1 MEVARTLPWPHG
13 KSGEKYVRHELME
26 FAVCRGAKEDCGVF
40 SHHIGLS
47 ELRIGTFAVSL
58 TPQAGAEGQ

>member
-1 MEVARTLPWPHG
+1 MEVARTLPSSHG
-13 KSGEKYVRHELME
+13 NSGEKYVRHELME

-47 ELRIGTFAVSL
+47 ELILENLRLV
-58 TPQAGAEGQ
+58 